1 MLAVFQYEGLPMT
14 IAFWCI
20 FIAGVLPYLCAGMA
34 KWGFQNF
41 DNHNPRQWLASQTGF
56 RARANAAQHNSFEA
70 FPFFAVAVIVASI
83 IGVNLEIIDVIAIIF
98 IFARIGFIACY
109 LLDKATLRTIF
120 WTVGIFSIFALFI
133 LAGITTLG

>member
-1 MLAVFQYEGLPMT
+1 MLAVFQYWGLPMT
-14 IAFWCI
+14 IACCCV
-20 FIAGVLPYLCAGMA
+20 FIAGVLPYICAGMA

-83 IGVNLEIIDVIAIIF
+83 KGVTLGTIDLLAIIF
-98 IFARIGFIACY
+98 IFARIGFIASY
-109 LLDKATLRTIF
+109 LMDKATLRTIF
-120 WTVGIFSIFALFI
+120 WIVGIFSIFALFI
-133 LAGITTLG
+133 LAGIATLG

>member
-1 MLAVFQYEGLPMT
+1 MT

-20 FIAGVLPYLCAGMA
+20 FIAGVLPYICAGTA
-34 KWGFQNF
+34 KWGFQDF
-41 DNHNPRQWLASQTGF
+41 DNHNPRQWLALQTGF

-83 IGVNLEIIDVIAIIF
+83 LGVDLGIIDVIAIIF
-98 IFARIGFIACY
+98 ILARIGFIACY
-109 LLDKATLRTIF
+109 LMDKATLRTVF

-133 LAGITTLG
+133 LSGITTLG